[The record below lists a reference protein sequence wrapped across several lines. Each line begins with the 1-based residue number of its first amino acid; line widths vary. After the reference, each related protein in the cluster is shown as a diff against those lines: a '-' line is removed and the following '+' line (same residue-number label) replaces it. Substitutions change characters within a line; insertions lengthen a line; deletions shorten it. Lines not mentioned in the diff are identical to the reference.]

1 MPPGAVPAATSSA
14 VLHLPTV
21 TPASALKPTIPDFQ
35 LEPGS
40 LLSSGL
46 TAPSD
51 THGTSRSPHLFP
63 VTILNSAFSLVTL
76 GWGAVSPF
84 LLSTRLLHKVWC
96 LLSDDLTLTWNA
108 LSPDLLADSSLSS
121 LSLTLHAVL
130 F

>member
-1 MPPGAVPAATSSA
+1 M
-14 VLHLPTV
+14 V

-84 LLSTRLLHKVWC
+84 FLSTRLLHKVWC

-108 LSPDLLADSSLSS
+108 LSQELRAPDLLADSSLSS